1 MYNPRT
7 KPESASLLSKPS
19 FPPSPSVSRN
29 CNSPSLPRRPS
40 STDGGKELVK
50 TRWSGYKK
58 VQPNTVT
65 SKQGQAL
72 TRIPR
77 LPQGKENLRGG
88 GRGARVVKPVAR
100 PKQSSLTEISPPSEP
115 NDEGAPYTSI
125 KANITVNST
134 PIRPG
139 ARSPVFISSKAVP
152 DLHNKIL
159 AKIRLNKRKSRSRNT
174 SSLQSSFKA
183 SKAPDDMEEFSTTRA
198 ILDKEDEFEKD
209 RESPVSGQDLEAY
222 LASMFYMVDTYRTGL
237 VRSSSLLEYLGSL
250 VDLPKL
256 DKWKLEELN
265 RLLDPD
271 KDNRYV
277 DQALWSKVG
286 QAWVEMM
293 MDPGNHVDTS
303 LGGSVEVE
311 DEQDSGEVDQDINS
325 TGNASYGSYGSVEG
339 VGGDPGCSSRE
350 VELENK
356 VSELRYQLV
365 RLGEEKA
372 ELERNLAGSEEL
384 AQTLA
389 TELEGSQKVMVNMS
403 SSFHRGEVVNEET
416 EQVKEV
422 QEQCCSLTMK
432 NEDLTRE
439 LQEKDD
445 KLLDMEVMM
454 ISVKEEIEEC
464 KIREELMN
472 KKLVEKF
479 KKCSLMEA
487 ELQEKIDQVNIERTA
502 REDAEGKLEVTQVK
516 LHRLESELSVKDEE
530 IRNLTRSRLESVES
544 GGNISNSIH
553 DVSVD
558 DRVIE
563 ENFDTQAGAVPVF
576 ITPSRVTHSPAKR
589 GPSASSTPHKGRK
602 GSIADEL
609 QDLEASSGLPSPFCE
624 KKDKGGRVR
633 GEVMKILEMM
643 GESVR
648 KIMVNQVKPGQSGR
662 AMVLLNKELVNVK
675 KELDRKLESLTSSD
689 EMKELR
695 EKAFDLEEKLS
706 EAKLEIKKLE
716 KAKVNVDDKDNIP
729 AEIVQQVETRVE
741 AMASLLQTTNSALL
755 AATEGAETPPDCSL
769 EPESDLSSWQ
779 LDLEGIQL
787 VDWNSQLGKRLAHY
801 TRCGK
806 KNSLAELSCRS
817 PMAIATS
824 LLKPELM
831 RSPAPNGLLWQ
842 SLYKRLE
849 DLQSAT
855 EVSRDLLTM
864 AGDSMR
870 EQSVNQSSIMFPKTV
885 SCQTSTSTQSKASQA
900 DGPDSANQSAQ
911 TDQSLLH
918 SPSSSCLV
926 ENCFCS
932 SSQTRATASLG
943 YRLLRTAG
951 SLILI
956 VLAFTFLCG
965 LEIEQDLYYPITWY
979 PLRQALGDW
988 LPTPAILLSY
998 KTTPSQIW

>member
-1 MYNPRT
+1 
-7 KPESASLLSKPS
+7 
-19 FPPSPSVSRN
+19 
-29 CNSPSLPRRPS
+29 
-40 STDGGKELVK
+40 
-50 TRWSGYKK
+50 
-58 VQPNTVT
+58 
-65 SKQGQAL
+65 
-72 TRIPR
+72 
-77 LPQGKENLRGG
+77 
-88 GRGARVVKPVAR
+88 
-100 PKQSSLTEISPPSEP
+100 
-115 NDEGAPYTSI
+115 
-125 KANITVNST
+125 
-134 PIRPG
+134 
-139 ARSPVFISSKAVP
+139 
-152 DLHNKIL
+152 
-159 AKIRLNKRKSRSRNT
+159 
-174 SSLQSSFKA
+174 
-183 SKAPDDMEEFSTTRA
+183 ME
-198 ILDKEDEFEKD
+198 
-209 RESPVSGQDLEAY
+209 
-222 LASMFYMVDTYRTGL
+222 VD
-237 VRSSSLLEYLGSL
+237 
-250 VDLPKL
+250 
-256 DKWKLEELN
+256 
-265 RLLDPD
+265 
-271 KDNRYV
+271 
-277 DQALWSKVG
+277 
-286 QAWVEMM
+286 
-293 MDPGNHVDTS
+293 
-303 LGGSVEVE
+303 
-311 DEQDSGEVDQDINS
+311 DEQDSREVDQDINS

-365 RLGEEKA
+365 RLGEEKV

-422 QEQCCSLTMK
+422 QEQCCSLTLK
-432 NEDLTRE
+432 VEDLTRE

-454 ISVKEEIEEC
+454 VSAKEEIEES

-472 KKLVEKF
+472 KRLVEKF
-479 KKCSLMEA
+479 KKCSVMEA
-487 ELQEKIDQVNIERTA
+487 EIKEKIDQVNIERTA

-516 LHRLESELSVKDEE
+516 LQHLESELSVKDEE
-530 IRNLTRSRLESVES
+530 IRNLTRSRFESVES
-544 GGNISNSIH
+544 GGNVSSSLIH

-563 ENFDTQAGAVPVF
+563 ENFDTLAGAVPVF
-576 ITPSRVTHSPAKR
+576 ITPSRVTHSPIKR

-624 KKDKGGRVR
+624 KKEKGGRVR
-633 GEVMKILEMM
+633 GDIMKMLEMM

-662 AMVLLNKELVNVK
+662 AMVLLNRELVNVK
-675 KELDRKLESLTSSD
+675 KELDRKLESLTSS
-689 EMKELR
+689 EELKELQD
-695 EKAFDLEEKLS
+695 KAFDLEEKLS
-706 EAKLEIKKLE
+706 EAKLEIEKLE
-716 KAKVNVDDKDNIP
+716 NAKVNVDEKNNIP
-729 AEIVQQVETRVE
+729 AEIVQQVESRVE

-824 LLKPELM
+824 LLKPPYSTELT

-870 EQSVNQSSIMFPKTV
+870 EQSVNQSIMFPKTV
-885 SCQTSTSTQSKASQA
+885 SCQTSTSTHSKASQA
-900 DGPDSANQSAQ
+900 DKPDTASQSAQ
-911 TDQSLLH
+911 TDQSLGMVH
-918 SPSSSCLV
+918 NSPSSCLV

-932 SSQTRATASLG
+932 SSQTRATASMG

-951 SLILI
+951 SLLLF

-979 PLRQALGDW
+979 PLRYSDNVD
-988 LPTPAILLSY
+988 Y
-998 KTTPSQIW
+998 KTT

>member
-1 MYNPRT
+1 
-7 KPESASLLSKPS
+7 
-19 FPPSPSVSRN
+19 
-29 CNSPSLPRRPS
+29 
-40 STDGGKELVK
+40 
-50 TRWSGYKK
+50 
-58 VQPNTVT
+58 
-65 SKQGQAL
+65 
-72 TRIPR
+72 
-77 LPQGKENLRGG
+77 
-88 GRGARVVKPVAR
+88 
-100 PKQSSLTEISPPSEP
+100 
-115 NDEGAPYTSI
+115 
-125 KANITVNST
+125 
-134 PIRPG
+134 
-139 ARSPVFISSKAVP
+139 
-152 DLHNKIL
+152 
-159 AKIRLNKRKSRSRNT
+159 
-174 SSLQSSFKA
+174 
-183 SKAPDDMEEFSTTRA
+183 ME
-198 ILDKEDEFEKD
+198 
-209 RESPVSGQDLEAY
+209 
-222 LASMFYMVDTYRTGL
+222 VD
-237 VRSSSLLEYLGSL
+237 
-250 VDLPKL
+250 
-256 DKWKLEELN
+256 
-265 RLLDPD
+265 
-271 KDNRYV
+271 
-277 DQALWSKVG
+277 
-286 QAWVEMM
+286 
-293 MDPGNHVDTS
+293 
-303 LGGSVEVE
+303 
-311 DEQDSGEVDQDINS
+311 DEQDSREVDQDINS

-365 RLGEEKA
+365 RLGEEKV

-403 SSFHRGEVVNEET
+403 SSFHRGEVVNNKET

-422 QEQCCSLTMK
+422 QEQCCSLTLK
-432 NEDLTRE
+432 VEDLTRE

-454 ISVKEEIEEC
+454 VSAKEEIEES

-472 KKLVEKF
+472 KRLVEKF
-479 KKCSLMEA
+479 KKCSVMEA
-487 ELQEKIDQVNIERTA
+487 EIQEKIDQVNIERTA
-502 REDAEGKLEVTQVK
+502 REDAEGKLEVTQVE
-516 LHRLESELSVKDEE
+516 LQRLESELSVKDEE
-530 IRNLTRSRLESVES
+530 IRNLTRSRFESVES
-544 GGNISNSIH
+544 GGNVSSSLIH

-563 ENFDTQAGAVPVF
+563 ENFDTLAGAVPVF
-576 ITPSRVTHSPAKR
+576 ITPSRVTHSPIKR

-624 KKDKGGRVR
+624 KKEKGGRVR
-633 GEVMKILEMM
+633 GDIMKMLEMM

-662 AMVLLNKELVNVK
+662 AMVLLNRELVNVK
-675 KELDRKLESLTSSD
+675 KELDRKLESLTSS
-689 EMKELR
+689 EELKELQD
-695 EKAFDLEEKLS
+695 KAFDLEEKLS
-706 EAKLEIKKLE
+706 EAKLEIEKLE
-716 KAKVNVDDKDNIP
+716 NAKVNVDEKNNIP

-824 LLKPELM
+824 LLKPPYSTELT

-870 EQSVNQSSIMFPKTV
+870 EQSVNQSIIMFPKTV
-885 SCQTSTSTQSKASQA
+885 SCQTSTSTYSKASQA
-900 DGPDSANQSAQ
+900 DKPDTASQSAQ
-911 TDQSLLH
+911 TDPSLGMVH
-918 SPSSSCLV
+918 NSPSSCLV

-932 SSQTRATASLG
+932 SSQTRATASMG
-943 YRLLRTAG
+943 YRLFRTAG
-951 SLILI
+951 SLLLF

-979 PLRQALGDW
+979 PLRYSDNVD
-988 LPTPAILLSY
+988 Y
-998 KTTPSQIW
+998 KTT